1 MGKGDDW
8 TDGELQECLVAYLR
22 MYQDEV
28 LGRKFVK
35 VEVYRALS
43 KQTGRSVKSIERRF
57 CNISHIMNL
66 RGRKWITGL
75 LPLSNVGP
83 NVQPRLEAMLDRL
96 EGKSGLS

>member
-8 TDGELQECLVAYLR
+8 KDDELQECLVAYLR

-57 CNISHIMNL
+57 CNISYIMSL

-96 EGKSGLS
+96 EGKSHLS

>member
-8 TDGELQECLVAYLR
+8 TDDELQECLVAYLR

-57 CNISHIMNL
+57 CNISYIMNL

-96 EGKSGLS
+96 EGKSHLA

>member
-1 MGKGDDW
+1 MPQLAA
-8 TDGELQECLVAYLR
+8 EEA
-22 MYQDEV
+22 E
-28 LGRKFVK
+28 RKA
-35 VEVYRALS
+35 R
-43 KQTGRSVKSIERRF
+43 RRF

-96 EGKSGLS
+96 EGKSHLS